1 MWCIHAIILSLSI
14 SAWMSSYPRPSF
26 VSPPIWILVILAAVV
41 TPPTQIPPQEKKHQL
56 PQLHRHGP
64 TLILLSIRMHG
75 HIFPL
80 PFTPQPIA
88 NNIFQDQPLIV
99 SHNCHTTNHVQS
111 YISSFTSFFC
121 AIITITV
128 SVIPHAKI
136 TFTNSHFFVKATTT
150 IAINGTLVLLLY
162 PPLLFR
168 IPHLTYRT
176 RQVQHPFSLWY
187 DTTLYPMDNI
197 I

>member
-1 MWCIHAIILSLSI
+1 MYVMYPCHNPFSIHI
-14 SAWMSSYPRPSF
+14 SMN
-26 VSPPIWILVILAAVV
+26 VILPTLIIRL
-41 TPPTQIPPQEKKHQL
+41 TPYLNFSNLSSSSNTTNANTTTRKKQHQL

-136 TFTNSHFFVKATTT
+136 TFINSHFFVKATTT

-162 PPLLFR
+162 PPPL
-168 IPHLTYRT
+168 ISNTTSHLSNSTSST
-176 RQVQHPFSLWY
+176 SVFSL
-187 DTTLYPMDNI
+187 I
-197 I
+197 